1 MDTVSPLFWLSAVL
15 GLAGALISVPVVLR
29 EMFTSKKAEPLLILA
44 NVLLLMAIM
53 FALLDLVVRGA
64 PKF

>member
-1 MDTVSPLFWLSAVL
+1 MDTVSPLFWLGAVL

-53 FALLDLVVRGA
+53 FALLDLVVRGT